1 MQPFQCT
8 CGNLLFFNSTQCVKC
23 GNHVGMCPGCWSVV
37 APTKQSDGRLRC
49 PHNHCGMLIAPCHNY
64 VVENVCNQYVDAEHS
79 GTDALC
85 ESCAMTVLIPDL
97 TIQENRQ
104 RWRELENA
112 KRRVLYTVRKLGYP
126 LQPGNTTISLSFT
139 FEADVFTRVQTG
151 HSAGRITISLREAD
165 TVEREKTR
173 VQFGEPQRTLV
184 GHFRHEL
191 GHYIWDRLV
200 SGRDEN
206 RFRELFGDERSPSYE
221 QALARHHSH
230 GPIGNWQGSFISA
243 YATMHPWEDFA
254 ETFGAYLDMVSV
266 IHTAQRFDLVEYP
279 LPSLDKMLKEYQRI
293 GLIANEWN
301 RDMGLL
307 DLVPEIFSPRVVE
320 KMKYVDS
327 LRQR

>member
-1 MQPFQCT
+1 
-8 CGNLLFFNSTQCVKC
+8 
-23 GNHVGMCPGCWSVV
+23 
-37 APTKQSDGRLRC
+37 
-49 PHNHCGMLIAPCHNY
+49 
-64 VVENVCNQYVDAEHS
+64 
-79 GTDALC
+79 
-85 ESCAMTVLIPDL
+85 MTVLIPDL
-97 TIQENRQ
+97 TIPENRQ

-126 LQPGNTTISLSFT
+126 LQPGDSNIALSFT
-139 FEADVFTRVQTG
+139 FEADVVTRVQTG

-165 TVEREKTR
+165 TVERERTR

-200 SGRDEN
+200 RGRDEN
-206 RFRELFGDERSPSYE
+206 RFRQLFGDERSPTYE
-221 QALARHHSH
+221 ESLARHHSH
-230 GPIGNWQGSFISA
+230 ERIGNWQGSFISA

-266 IHTAQRFDLVEYP
+266 IHTAQRFDLVDDT